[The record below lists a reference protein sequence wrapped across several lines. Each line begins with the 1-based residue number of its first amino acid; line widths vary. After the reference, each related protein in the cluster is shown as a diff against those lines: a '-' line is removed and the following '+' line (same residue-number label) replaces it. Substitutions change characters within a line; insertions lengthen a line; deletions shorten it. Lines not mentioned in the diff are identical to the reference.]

1 MVSNTNNN
9 KIPPLPIWAIL
20 FKPSSKP
27 ETFPSVDSQ
36 ETQLS
41 VPKESIYKEK
51 IQSNKKFD
59 TRVNWDNIKWLQKFF
74 HENLMEDKDA
84 AYNKSLGIISNI
96 LKESF
101 GEPTT
106 KQDGGGPGYGLL
118 QWTKGKDR
126 YKKMM
131 EYKTDSII
139 QGVDPELQRQAEF
152 ILNSIKDP
160 NSGEWHDG
168 GSGSGYMRAKDAQ
181 KDFMNPNNR
190 ATKSSEIFTTTFVR
204 PKNKSEIKERGK
216 LIPLLDSLYNTKY
229 MKIIDI

>member
-1 MVSNTNNN
+1 MISNTSNS
-9 KIPPLPIWAIL
+9 KIPPLPVWAIL
-20 FKPSSKP
+20 FKSSPKSETPS
-27 ETFPSVDSQ
+27 TNSQ
-36 ETQLS
+36 EIQS
-41 VPKESIYKEK
+41 SIPKESVYKEK
-51 IQSNKKFD
+51 IQSNPKFD

-106 KQDGGGPGYGLL
+106 KQHSGGPGYGLL

-168 GSGSGYMRAKDAQ
+168 GSRSGYIKAKDAQ
-181 KDFMNPNNR
+181 KDFMNPSNR
-190 ATKSSEIFTTTFVR
+190 ATRSSEIFTRTFVR
-204 PKNKSEIKERGK
+204 PRDKSEVKKRGE
-216 LIPLLDSLYNTKY
+216 LIPLLDSLYNNKY
-229 MKIIDI
+229 MK